1 MSALLPY
8 TWRIGVDNTFG
19 YLHRRDGAYLVE
31 SRRFLSGVGLAIN
44 LADGSSLLTPADG
57 SSSSTW
63 QPIEAARA
71 CELARIPP
79 PEVDGAAETDRR
91 LDPFH
96 VERHT
101 SPLFLTLVT
110 LANEQTLPCGHAL
123 RAWLAGV
130 WDRTFN
136 GPYLEAPETFAAS
149 VIERIA
155 VTGVCPRDAVL
166 AQSDVDTML
175 PADSPYRQRVAVE
188 TGWQAAVAEIDRL
201 TGEFAR
207 RLDIDRGAQQ
217 DAYRASS
224 DQLSLI

>member
-1 MSALLPY
+1 MNATVPY
-8 TWRIGVDNTFG
+8 TWKIGVDSAFG
-19 YLHRRDGAYLVE
+19 YLARTDGTRLAE
-31 SRRFLSGVGLAIN
+31 SRRFLSGVGLAID
-44 LADGSSLLTPADG
+44 LTDGSALLTPADG
-57 SSSSTW
+57 SSTW
-63 QPIEAARA
+63 QPLEPSRA
-71 CELARIPP
+71 CQLARIPAP
-79 PEVDGAAETDRR
+79 AVDGAAETDRR

-123 RAWLAGV
+123 RAWRAGV

-155 VTGVCPRDAVL
+155 GTGLSPRDAVL
-166 AQSDVDTML
+166 AQIVVDTML
-175 PADSPYRQRVAVE
+175 AADSPDRQRVAAE
-188 TGWQAAVAEIDRL
+188 TGWQAATSEID
-201 TGEFAR
+201 AR
-207 RLDIDRGAQQ
+207 AAEYAHRLDIDRRAQH
-217 DAYRASS
+217 DADRASS

>member
-1 MSALLPY
+1 MNATVPY
-8 TWRIGVDNTFG
+8 TWKIGVDSAFG
-19 YLHRRDGAYLVE
+19 YLARSDGSRLGE
-31 SRRFLSGVGLAIN
+31 SRRFLSGMGLAID
-44 LADGSSLLTPADG
+44 LADGSALLTPADG
-57 SSSSTW
+57 SSTW
-63 QPIEAARA
+63 QPVEPARA

-101 SPLFLTLVT
+101 SPLFLALVA

-155 VTGVCPRDAVL
+155 VRRLNPQDAVL
-166 AQSDVDTML
+166 AQIGVDTML
-175 PADSPYRQRVAVE
+175 PVDPPDHDRIASE
-188 TGWQAAVAEIDRL
+188 TGWRTAVGEIAARVTD
-201 TGEFAR
+201 FAR
-207 RLDIDRGAQQ
+207 RLDLDRAAQQ
-217 DAYRASS
+217 GADRACS

>member
-1 MSALLPY
+1 MNPPVPY
-8 TWRIGVDNTFG
+8 TWKIGVDRAFG
-19 YLHRRDGAYLVE
+19 YLARSDGTRLAE
-31 SRRFLSGVGLAIN
+31 SRRFLSEVGLAID
-44 LADGSSLLTPADG
+44 LADGSAVLTAADG
-57 SSSSTW
+57 SSTW
-63 QPIEAARA
+63 QPLEPARA
-71 CELARIPP
+71 CELAQIPP

-149 VIERIA
+149 VIERTA
-155 VTGVCPRDAVL
+155 ASGLCPRDAVL
-166 AQSDVDTML
+166 AQIAAETML
-175 PADSPYRQRVAVE
+175 PADAPDLQRVAAE
-188 TGWQAAVAEIDRL
+188 TGWQTAADEIDVRAR
-201 TGEFAR
+201 EFAR

-217 DAYRASS
+217 DADRAHS